1 MSENNNET
9 KNYKKPLFNHTKE
22 NYQIMEQVIKQSK
35 EAGFDEWQR
44 QEDQTLKE
52 LAEYLLFFGPFI
64 EEIFYHDFA
73 TRFFQCKEYTG
84 CLKHLQEMVVFKN
97 PFDYLNKFLIP
108 VDQLKKIPFDYAKY
122 PPFDDNVSMHIPVSD
137 YEIMDQVITKT
148 IIKTKQAGYIWIQEE
163 PGDTVEHLTYWLLRL
178 RRFPF
183 NIFTHDFAQAFFQCK
198 KEEDNLKH
206 LQEMVLYKNPF
217 EYLNNFT

>member
-1 MSENNNET
+1 MTQNNNET

-22 NYQIMEQVIKQSK
+22 NYQTMEQVIKQSN
-35 EAGFDEWQR
+35 EAGFGEWQR
-44 QEDQTLKE
+44 QENQTLKE
-52 LAEYLLFFGPFI
+52 LAEYLLFFGPFT

-73 TRFFQCKEYTG
+73 ARFFQCKEQTDY
-84 CLKHLQEMVVFKN
+84 LKHLQDMVVFKN
-97 PFDYLNKFLIP
+97 PFDYLSKFVIP

-122 PPFDDNVSMHIPVSD
+122 PPFNDNVSMHIPISD
-137 YEIMDQVITKT
+137 YEIMDQVI
-148 IIKTKQAGYIWIQEE
+148 IKTKQAEYTWIQEE

-206 LQEMVLYKNPF
+206 LQEMVFYKNPF
-217 EYLNNFT
+217 EYLKNFT

>member
-1 MSENNNET
+1 MSENNIET

-35 EAGFDEWQR
+35 EAGFDEWQC

-84 CLKHLQEMVVFKN
+84 YLKHLQEMVVFKN
-97 PFDYLNKFLIP
+97 PF
-108 VDQLKKIPFDYAKY
+108 
-122 PPFDDNVSMHIPVSD
+122 
-137 YEIMDQVITKT
+137 
-148 IIKTKQAGYIWIQEE
+148 
-163 PGDTVEHLTYWLLRL
+163 
-178 RRFPF
+178 
-183 NIFTHDFAQAFFQCK
+183 
-198 KEEDNLKH
+198 
-206 LQEMVLYKNPF
+206 
-217 EYLNNFT
+217 EYLKNFT